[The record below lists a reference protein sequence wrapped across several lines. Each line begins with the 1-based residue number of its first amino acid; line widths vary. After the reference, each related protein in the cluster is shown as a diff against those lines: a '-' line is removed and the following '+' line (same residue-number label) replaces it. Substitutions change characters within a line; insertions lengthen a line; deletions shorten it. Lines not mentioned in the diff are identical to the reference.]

1 MIDDGWMDRCGCGCS
16 GVVVCRCVVCRCVVC
31 MCPTLPPFHPFR
43 PSEQIWWGWRFGLD
57 PGEKSREK
65 MDRTWDMASLLD
77 ADGDAMQENA
87 RSRVKSVSV

>member
-1 MIDDGWMDRCGCGCS
+1 MWVFRGCRVSLCRR
-16 GVVVCRCVVCRCVVC
+16 VVCLVSCVCARSS
-31 MCPTLPPFHPFR
+31 PPFRPFR

-57 PGEKSREK
+57 PGEKTGEK